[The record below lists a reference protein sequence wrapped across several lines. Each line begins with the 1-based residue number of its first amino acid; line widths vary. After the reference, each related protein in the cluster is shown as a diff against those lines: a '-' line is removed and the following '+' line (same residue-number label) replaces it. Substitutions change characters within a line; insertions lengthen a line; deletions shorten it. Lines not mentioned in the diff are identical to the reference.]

1 MSLSLSHL
9 CKYTCVHYYNYLYD
23 RLYIYI
29 THSLSI
35 FPHAELWHLLTF
47 PVCKISMQSQ
57 WPVYT
62 IHFIVYI
69 VMLVF
74 ISCFC
79 VCVFFLVEEHP
90 ILETQHSLVVLFH
103 SPSSGPR
110 MKDIIVTILA
120 WCAKPGWCFFAKKT
134 RCDAICLRCGVLMC
148 FSFQWKHVGKRFT
161 PRKINMEHDN
171 TSLEKTNHQNHHFL
185 RGCSQYS
192 QWSLNHYFS
201 CTKVLSARLNYQSR
215 CQFVFFGVNY
225 MFCIYHLVC
234 VLTIFS

>member
-1 MSLSLSHL
+1 MASIH
-9 CKYTCVHYYNYLYD
+9 YTFHC
-23 RLYIYI
+23 
-29 THSLSI
+29 
-35 FPHAELWHLLTF
+35 
-47 PVCKISMQSQ
+47 
-57 WPVYT
+57 
-62 IHFIVYI
+62 I

-90 ILETQHSLVVLFH
+90 ILETQHSLVVLLH